1 MRDRIRLRRLRTL
14 LALRC
19 QARLLRG
26 EIRNAD
32 WYTDR
37 IARIDSLLMGGLHV

>member
-14 LALRC
+14 LALRA

-26 EIRNAD
+26 EIRTAD
-32 WYTDR
+32 WYTVR
-37 IARIDSLLMGGLHV
+37 IARIDALLMGGAA